1 MALFSGKIVDAYYSD
16 PDLKFIE
23 VLYEADEQQKKG
35 GVDLL
40 SHALTVDEKDDQFK
54 DLLKEWSLDQIDES
68 TKARNEQYRDEFRMA
83 FHNYAMEHD
92 LYGHGNVD
100 ENKKLL
106 DNAVLRSEG
115 ARPDSD
121 LVQGSMNLVFDFD
134 PEDEKQKEDLF
145 KLKLKMFE
153 QPHVDESKSRKLKSD
168 IRKADTPLAAIQAY
182 SKFK

>member
-23 VLYEADEQQKKG
+23 VLYEADEQQKKA

-92 LYGHGNVD
+92 LYGHGNPD
-100 ENKKLL
+100 ENKALL
-106 DNAVLRSEG
+106 DHSILKSEG
-115 ARPDSD
+115 KTDPD
-121 LVQGSMNLVFDFD
+121 LVQGSLNMLFEFDI
-134 PEDEKQKEDLF
+134 EDKIHKEDLF

-153 QPHVDESKSRKLKSD
+153 QPKVEKSKSQKLKAD
-168 IRKADTPLAAIQAY
+168 LRKSSTPMEAIAVY
-182 SKFK
+182 TKFK